1 MPTASLA
8 VLFALV
14 SAAPPVIDDPE
25 PPSRDVKDLVR
36 ELSLPH
42 VGIPAPGRERRPAID
57 LTRTDLRRYRDR
69 PGADSPLRKAVRAA
83 QVALWACS
91 AEESPHRLRADVAAL
106 RRNAKLDPAALKL
119 RYAIPPRAAEERFKA
134 DALFT
139 RRSLARCVGVLED
152 ALEAV
157 KAVDDQAERL
167 GPRWQAHVL
176 LVKVWLLRRVISLEE
191 HQAALSALGADLP
204 AYDPQTH
211 AAWRLV
217 PHPRLRDAAAKK
229 AAKLSEVLAEQ
240 IGKEHPGTAWDV
252 LAKEAVEARIGADWQ
267 AVK

>member
-25 PPSRDVKDLVR
+25 PPSRDLKNLLL

-42 VGIPAPGRERRPAID
+42 VGIPAPGKERRPAID
-57 LTRTDLRRYRDR
+57 LTKTDLRRYRDR
-69 PGADSPLRKAVRAA
+69 PAEVSALRKAVRTA
-83 QVALWACS
+83 QLALWACS
-91 AEESPHRLRADVAAL
+91 DEEPPQRLRADVAAL
-106 RRNAKLDPAALKL
+106 RRNARIDPAALKL
-119 RYAIPPRAAEERFKA
+119 RYPIPARAAEERFKA
-134 DALFT
+134 DALFA

-176 LVKVWLLRRVISLEE
+176 LLKVWLLRRTVSLEE
-191 HQAALSALGADLP
+191 HQAALTGLGSDLP
-204 AYDPQTH
+204 GYDPQTH
-211 AAWRLV
+211 TAWRLV
-217 PHPRLRDAAAKK
+217 PYPRLRDVAAKK
-229 AAKLSEVLAEQ
+229 VAKLSEVLAEQ
-240 IGKEHPGTAWDV
+240 LRKEHPGTAWDV
-252 LAKEAVEARIGADWQ
+252 LAKEAVEARIGADWL